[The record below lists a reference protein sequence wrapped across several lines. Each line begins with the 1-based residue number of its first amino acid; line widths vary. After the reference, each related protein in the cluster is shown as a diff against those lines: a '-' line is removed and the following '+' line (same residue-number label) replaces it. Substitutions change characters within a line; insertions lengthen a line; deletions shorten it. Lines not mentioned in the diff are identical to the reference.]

1 MNSDIRSSG
10 CVTQHVSDFLDRLT
24 LWLSVVLLCA
34 AWGAF
39 CWLIINFN
47 LIAS

>member
-1 MNSDIRSSG
+1 MNSGISSSG
-10 CVTQHVSDFLDRLT
+10 GVTEPVADFLDRLT

-39 CWLIINFN
+39 VWLILN
-47 LIAS
+47 LDLITR